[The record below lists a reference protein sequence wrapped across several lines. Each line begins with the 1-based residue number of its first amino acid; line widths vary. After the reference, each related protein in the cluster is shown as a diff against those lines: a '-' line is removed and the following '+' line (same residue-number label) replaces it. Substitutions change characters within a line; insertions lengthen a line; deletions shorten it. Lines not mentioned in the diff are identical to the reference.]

1 MSLNQKKKKKRI
13 HMSAPVWSKNVGI
26 NSMHI
31 ERIKLLDSSCLKRIK
46 VVFREKKKRRRIK

>member
-1 MSLNQKKKKKRI
+1 
-13 HMSAPVWSKNVGI
+13 MSAPVWSKNVGI

-46 VVFREKKKRRRIK
+46 VVFRKKKKKNKVTY

>member
-1 MSLNQKKKKKRI
+1 
-13 HMSAPVWSKNVGI
+13 MSAPVWSKNVGI

-46 VVFREKKKRRRIK
+46 VVFRKKKKKKNKVTY